1 MPSEMLVKPQ
11 ARGVSPPARRR
22 SAACGDASAWGL
34 RQGRGKLKYAP
45 SDCAEGAR
53 SISKH
58 SRCVVNKLP
67 MQKSIMQLTF
77 TLVLPYNI
85 SAKVGDRLE
94 KRYNRKT
101 VS

>member
-1 MPSEMLVKPQ
+1 MRSEMLVKPQ
-11 ARGVSPPARRR
+11 ARET
-22 SAACGDASAWGL
+22 L
-34 RQGRGKLKYAP
+34 RCCTEISSVRWCNRIGTQVGRGKPRYAP

-85 SAKVGDRLE
+85 SVKVGDRLE
-94 KRYNRKT
+94 KRCNRKT

>member
-1 MPSEMLVKPQ
+1 MRSEMLVKAQ
-11 ARGVSPPARRR
+11 ARESLRCCTEISSVRRCIR
-22 SAACGDASAWGL
+22 MGT
-34 RQGRGKLKYAP
+34 QVGRGKPRYAP

-58 SRCVVNKLP
+58 SRCVVSKLS

-85 SAKVGDRLE
+85 SVKVGDRLE

>member
-1 MPSEMLVKPQ
+1 MLFNLRHAKHFPCAAVISGV
-11 ARGVSPPARRR
+11 RGCIRMGSQ
-22 SAACGDASAWGL
+22 L
-34 RQGRGKLKYAP
+34 GRGKLRYAP

-85 SAKVGDRLE
+85 SVKVGDRLE
-94 KRYNRKT
+94 KLCNRKT

>member
-1 MPSEMLVKPQ
+1 MGTQV
-11 ARGVSPPARRR
+11 
-22 SAACGDASAWGL
+22 
-34 RQGRGKLKYAP
+34 GRGKPRYAP

-77 TLVLPYNI
+77 TLFLPYNI
-85 SAKVGDRLE
+85 SVKVGDRLE
-94 KRYNRKT
+94 KRCNRKT

>member
-1 MPSEMLVKPQ
+1 MRSEMLVKPQ
-11 ARGVSPPARRR
+11 ARETLRCCTEISGVRGCIRMGA
-22 SAACGDASAWGL
+22 
-34 RQGRGKLKYAP
+34 QVGRGKPRYAP

-85 SAKVGDRLE
+85 SVKVGDRLE
-94 KRYNRKT
+94 KLCNRKT

>member
-1 MPSEMLVKPQ
+1 MRSEMLVKPQ
-11 ARGVSPPARRR
+11 ARETLRCCTEISSVRRCIR
-22 SAACGDASAWGL
+22 MGPQL
-34 RQGRGKLKYAP
+34 GRGKLRYAP
-45 SDCAEGAR
+45 SDCAEGTR

-85 SAKVGDRLE
+85 SVKVGDRLE
-94 KRYNRKT
+94 KLCNRKT